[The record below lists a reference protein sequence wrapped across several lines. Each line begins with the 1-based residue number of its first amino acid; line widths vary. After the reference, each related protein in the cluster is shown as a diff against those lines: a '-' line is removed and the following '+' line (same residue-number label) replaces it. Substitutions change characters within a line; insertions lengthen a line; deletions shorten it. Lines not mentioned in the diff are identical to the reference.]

1 MRVLYIS
8 TLERGG
14 PVTHLRELVPRVA
27 AEGVDVRMLC
37 ANAELAE
44 TFRALNVDADAV
56 PLAHKLDVAGAAAL
70 WPHVRGA
77 DLVHTHDRRA
87 GLFGRMMGRLRGAT
101 VVHTLHGMPEEIAAR
116 VGRDGAPEPPGVSRA
131 RITWLLEGYL
141 RIEAALTRLG
151 HVIAPSRAMREFM
164 LAHGFPRRR
173 VHVIPYGVEPAP
185 AAPRPERDVFTAG
198 VAANLEYWKG
208 LDVLLQAAR
217 SVGSPLRLEI
227 YGTGSLRDELERE
240 ARAAGV
246 DATFHGFVADM
257 SDRFRE
263 LDVLVQPS
271 RADNLPLAILEAMA
285 VGTPVIGARVGGI
298 PELVVDGET
307 GILVEPEDPAALASA
322 LEDLARDPE
331 RRRELG
337 RKARER
343 IAAHFSAEDVARR
356 TVALY
361 HELCASST

>member
-8 TLERGG
+8 TIERGG
-14 PVTHLRELVPRVA
+14 PVTHVRELVPRVA
-27 AEGVDVRMLC
+27 AEGVEVRVLC
-37 ANAELAE
+37 ASAALAE
-44 TFRALNVDADAV
+44 TFRALHVDAEAV
-56 PLAHKLDVAGAAAL
+56 PVAHKLDMRGAAAL
-70 WPHVRGA
+70 WPQLGDV
-77 DLVHTHDRRA
+77 DIVHTHDRRA
-87 GLFGRMMGRLRGAT
+87 GLFGRMIGRLRGAT

-116 VGRDGAPEPPGVSRA
+116 VGRDGAPVPPGVSRA
-131 RITWLLEGYL
+131 RIAWLLEGYL
-141 RIEAALTRLG
+141 RIEAALARLG
-151 HVIAPSRAMREFM
+151 HVIAPSRAMRDFM
-164 LAHGFPRRR
+164 LAHGFPHQR
-173 VHVIPYGVEPAP
+173 VHVIPYGVEPGP
-185 AAPRPERDVFTAG
+185 AAPRLEHDVLTVG

-217 SVGSPLRLEI
+217 EVRAPLCLEI
-227 YGTGSLRDELERE
+227 FGTGSLEAELERE
-240 ARAAGV
+240 ARSAGV
-246 DATFHGFVADM
+246 DATFHGFVGDM

-271 RADNLPLAILEAMA
+271 RADNLPLAVLEAMA

-307 GILVEPEDPAALASA
+307 GILIEPEDPAALASA

-337 RKARER
+337 RRARER
-343 IAAHFSAEDVARR
+343 IAAEFSAEDVARR

-361 HELCASST
+361 RELCASST